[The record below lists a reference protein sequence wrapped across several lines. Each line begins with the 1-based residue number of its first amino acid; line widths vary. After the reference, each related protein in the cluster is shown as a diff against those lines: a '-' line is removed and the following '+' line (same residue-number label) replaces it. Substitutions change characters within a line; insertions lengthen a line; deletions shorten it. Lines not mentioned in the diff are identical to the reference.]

1 MVSLGKFDRAW
12 GSKMIKL
19 TRRTLLVGTSALMA
33 AGTVSFRALA
43 ASRTYHAL
51 LVACTEYPALP
62 QRNWLIGPKNDA
74 GLVHEYLLKNVPDPV
89 RFAPENVTLLAKDV
103 PGAKGLPTHA
113 AIKTALADLAA
124 KVRRDDFVYLHLSG
138 HGAQQPERVNGD
150 ETDGLDEIFLPVD
163 IEKWINRDAGVPNAL
178 VDNEIGD
185 ALDAIRDKG
194 AFVWAVFDCCHSGT
208 ATRAVDVDDELDRK
222 VEFADL
228 VGGDE
233 AARAAAIK
241 AYENTVASASRGLD
255 ENGQRKPAFNLSP
268 TGGEPITKGKLV
280 AFYAAQTV
288 ETTPEMPLP
297 KGTADAPRF
306 GLFTFT
312 ILSKL
317 AENPNV
323 TYRQLGQAVL
333 QQYSADSR
341 TRPTPLFE
349 GELDAR
355 VFGTDKTDA
364 VMQWPVIVKDG
375 EASIGAGLLH
385 RLTPGSK
392 LAILPSALSSLSDA
406 VGYLEVESA
415 KNLESRVKP
424 VEFDK
429 KPALKVA
436 DIPSNAYARVAE
448 IAVDYKLAVA
458 RPAATKGLETETA
471 LVNSVLDELAAAKE
485 TGFNIELVDPGK
497 SAELRFAVMR
507 ENAIAGADGNATDK
521 PALWFLPASGDVTL
535 KDGGR
540 PPLIII
546 HPDNRQKLVDATARN
561 LRTIFRATGLSR
573 LAAASDYKPEDVDVQ
588 FQVKRRDK
596 DGLEPL
602 QASVVPRVS
611 PGDEVHV
618 LAKNSSDQLVDI
630 NVLYVGSDYSIT
642 HIVAERLAP
651 QATLEEGL
659 LAFTDT
665 SFGMERMIAVV
676 TEAPPESA
684 KEDLS
689 FLAQDGVASMTRG
702 IGPASFSDMLADIG
716 MAPSTRSVMRLADKS
731 GPKGAVMIFPMETVP
746 RA

>member
-1 MVSLGKFDRAW
+1 
-12 GSKMIKL
+12 MITL
-19 TRRTLLVGTSALMA
+19 TRRTLLVGTSALTMA
-33 AGTVSFRALA
+33 GMVSFRAMA

-51 LVACTEYPALP
+51 LVACTEYPNLP

-103 PGAKGLPTHA
+103 PGANGLPTHA
-113 AIKTALADLAA
+113 AIKAALADLAA
-124 KVRRDDFVYLHLSG
+124 KVQRDDFVYLHLSG
-138 HGAQQPERVNGD
+138 HGAQQPERIKGD

-163 IEKWINRDAGVPNAL
+163 IDKWINRDAGVPNAL
-178 VDNEIGD
+178 VDNEIGA
-185 ALDAIRDKG
+185 ALDAIRNKG
-194 AFVWAVFDCCHSGT
+194 AFVWVVFDCCHSGT
-208 ATRAVDVDDELDRK
+208 ATRAVEVHDEMERK

-228 VGGDE
+228 VGGSE
-233 AARAAAIK
+233 AERAAAIK
-241 AYENTVASASRGLD
+241 AYDEVTSAARSRGVD
-255 ENGQRKPAFNLSP
+255 ENGTRKPAFNLTP

-297 KGTADAPRF
+297 KGTTDAPRF

-364 VMQWPVIVKDG
+364 VMQWPVVIKDG
-375 EASIGAGLLH
+375 EATIGAGLLH

-392 LAILPSALSSLSDA
+392 LAILPSALSPLSDA
-406 VGYLEVESA
+406 VGYLEVQSA

-436 DIPSNAYARVAE
+436 DIPANAYARAAE
-448 IAVDYKLAVA
+448 IAVDYKLVVA
-458 RPAATKGLETETA
+458 RPAATKGLEKETA
-471 LVNSVLDELAAAKE
+471 LVNSVLDELATAKK
-485 TGFNIELVDPGK
+485 TGFNIELVDPGR

-507 ENAIAGADGNATDK
+507 ENAIAGAGKDATDK

-535 KDGGR
+535 KDGSK

-546 HPDNRQKLVDATARN
+546 HMDDRKKLVDATTRN

-618 LAKNSSDQLVDI
+618 LARNGSDLLVDI

-665 SFGMERMIAVV
+665 SFGMERMIAVL
-676 TEAPPESA
+676 TEAPPESE

-702 IGPASFSDMLADIG
+702 LGPASFSDMLTDIG
-716 MAPSTRSVMRLADKS
+716 MAPATRSVMRLADKS

>member
-1 MVSLGKFDRAW
+1 
-12 GSKMIKL
+12 MIKL
-19 TRRTLLVGTSALMA
+19 TRRTLLVGTSALTMA
-33 AGTVSFRALA
+33 GMVSFRTMA

-51 LVACTEYPALP
+51 LVACTEYPNLP

-103 PGAKGLPTHA
+103 PGANGLPTHA
-113 AIKTALADLAA
+113 AIKAALADLAA
-124 KVRRDDFVYLHLSG
+124 KVQRDDFVYLHLSG
-138 HGAQQPERVNGD
+138 HGAQQPERVKGD

-163 IEKWINRDAGVPNAL
+163 IDKWINRDAGVPNAL
-178 VDNEIGD
+178 VDNEIGA
-185 ALDAIRDKG
+185 ALDAIRNKG
-194 AFVWAVFDCCHSGT
+194 AFVWVVFDCCHSGT
-208 ATRAVDVDDELDRK
+208 ATRAVEVDDEMERK

-228 VGGDE
+228 VGGSE
-233 AARAAAIK
+233 AERAAAIK
-241 AYENTVASASRGLD
+241 AYDEVTSAAGSRGVD
-255 ENGQRKPAFNLSP
+255 DNGTRKPAFNLTP

-297 KGTADAPRF
+297 KGTTDAPRF

-317 AENPNV
+317 AENPNI

-364 VMQWPVIVKDG
+364 VMQWPVVIKDG
-375 EASIGAGLLH
+375 DATIGAGLLH

-392 LAILPSALSSLSDA
+392 LAILPSALSQLSDA
-406 VGYLEVESA
+406 VGYLEVQSA

-424 VEFDK
+424 VEFDN
-429 KPALKVA
+429 KPALKLA
-436 DIPSNAYARVAE
+436 DIPANAYARVAE
-448 IAVDYKLAVA
+448 IAVDYKLVVA
-458 RPAATKGLETETA
+458 RPAATKGLEKKETA
-471 LVNSVLDELAAAKE
+471 LVNSVLDELATAKE

-507 ENAIAGADGNATDK
+507 ENAIAGAAKDATDK

-535 KDGGR
+535 KDGSK

-546 HPDNRQKLVDATARN
+546 HMDDRKKLVEATTRN

-618 LAKNSSDQLVDI
+618 LAKNGSDLLVDI

-665 SFGMERMIAVV
+665 SFGMERMIAVL
-676 TEAPPESA
+676 TEAPPESE

-702 IGPASFSDMLADIG
+702 LGPASFTDMLTDIG
-716 MAPSTRSVMRLADKS
+716 MAPATRSVMRLADKS

>member
-1 MVSLGKFDRAW
+1 
-12 GSKMIKL
+12 MIKL
-19 TRRTLLVGTSALMA
+19 TRRTLLVGTSALVA
-33 AGTVSFRALA
+33 AGTMSFRARA

-51 LVACTEYPALP
+51 LVGCTEYPALP

-74 GLVHEYLLKNVPDPV
+74 GLIHEYLLKNVPDPV
-89 RFAPENVTLLAKDV
+89 RFKPENVTLLAKDV

-113 AIKTALADLAA
+113 GIKAALADLAA
-124 KVRRDDFVYLHLSG
+124 KVQRDDFVYLHLSG
-138 HGAQQPERVNGD
+138 HGAQQPEMIKGD

-163 IEKWINRDAGVPNAL
+163 IEKWVNRDAGVPNAL
-178 VDNEIGD
+178 IDNEIG
-185 ALDAIRDKG
+185 AAFDAIRDKG
-194 AFVWAVFDCCHSGT
+194 AFIWAVFDCCHSGT
-208 ATRAVDVDDELDRK
+208 MTRAVAVDDEMERK
-222 VEFADL
+222 IEFADL

-241 AYENTVASASRGLD
+241 TYEDTVASASRGLD
-255 ENGQRKPAFNLSP
+255 DNDQRKPAFNLTP
-268 TGGEPITKGKLV
+268 TGGEPITKGKMV

-312 ILSKL
+312 ILQKL

-355 VFGTDKTDA
+355 VFGTENVGA
-364 VMQWPVIVKDG
+364 VMQWPIEVKDG
-375 EASIGAGLLH
+375 EATIGAGLLH
-385 RLTPGSK
+385 RLAPGSK
-392 LAILPSALSSLSDA
+392 LAIVPSALSSLSDA
-406 VGYLEVESA
+406 VGYLEVQSA
-415 KNLESRVKP
+415 KNLESQVKP

-429 KPALKVA
+429 RPAIKVS
-436 DIPSNAYARVAE
+436 DIPAHAYARVAE
-448 IAVDYKLAVA
+448 LAIDYRLAVA
-458 RPAATKGLETETA
+458 RPAVSKGLEKEVA
-471 LVNSVLDELAAAKE
+471 LVNSVLDELAKAEE
-485 TGFNIELVDPGK
+485 TGFNIELVEPGK
-497 SAELRFAVMR
+497 SAELRFAVLR
-507 ENAIAGADGNATDK
+507 ENAIPGTATDASDK
-521 PALWFLPASGDVTL
+521 PALWFLPASGDMAL
-535 KDGGR
+535 RDGSK
-540 PPLIII
+540 PPRIVI
-546 HPDNRQKLVDATARN
+546 HADGRQKLVDAMTSN

-573 LAAASDYKPEDVDVQ
+573 LAAASDYKPEDVSVE
-588 FQVKRRDK
+588 FQIKRRDK

-602 QASVVPRVS
+602 EASTVPRVS

-618 LAKNSSDQLVDI
+618 LAKNSSDRLIDI

-651 QATLEEGL
+651 KATLQEGL

-665 SFGMERMIAVV
+665 SFGMERMIAVL
-676 TEAPPESA
+676 TEAPPEST

-689 FLAQDGVASMTRG
+689 FLAQDAVTSITRSL
-702 IGPASFSDMLADIG
+702 GPAAGFSDMLADIG
-716 MAPSTRSVMRLADKS
+716 MAPSTRSVMRLADKG

>member
-1 MVSLGKFDRAW
+1 
-12 GSKMIKL
+12 MIKL

-33 AGTVSFRALA
+33 AGTLSFRARA

-51 LVACTEYPALP
+51 LVGCTEYPALP
-62 QRNWLIGPKNDA
+62 QRNWLVGPKNDA
-74 GLVHEYLLKNVPDPV
+74 GLIHEYLLKNVPDPV
-89 RFAPENVTLLAKDV
+89 RFKPENVTLLAKDV

-113 AIKTALADLAA
+113 GIKAALADLAA
-124 KVRRDDFVYLHLSG
+124 KVQRDDFVYLHLSG
-138 HGAQQPERVNGD
+138 HGAQQPEMIKGD

-163 IEKWINRDAGVPNAL
+163 IEKWVNRDAGVPNAL
-178 VDNEIGD
+178 IDNEIG
-185 ALDAIRDKG
+185 AAFDAIRDKG
-194 AFVWAVFDCCHSGT
+194 AFIWAVFDCCHSGT
-208 ATRAVDVDDELDRK
+208 MTRAVDVDDEFERK
-222 VEFADL
+222 IEFADL

-241 AYENTVASASRGLD
+241 TYDDTVASASRGLD
-255 ENGQRKPAFNLSP
+255 DTGQRKPAFNLMTP

-297 KGTADAPRF
+297 KGTTDAPRF

-312 ILSKL
+312 ILQKL

-341 TRPTPLFE
+341 NRPTPLFE

-364 VMQWPVIVKDG
+364 VMQWPIVVKDG
-375 EASIGAGLLH
+375 EATIGAGLLH

-392 LAILPSALSSLSDA
+392 LAILPSALSSLTDA
-406 VGYLEVESA
+406 VGYLEVQSA
-415 KNLESRVKP
+415 KNLESHVKP

-429 KPALKVA
+429 KPALKLA
-436 DIPSNAYARVAE
+436 DIPAHAYARVAE

-458 RPAATKGLETETA
+458 RPAPTKGLEKETA
-471 LVNSVLDELAAAKE
+471 LVNSVLDELAAAKD

-497 SAELRFAVMR
+497 SAELRLAVLR
-507 ENAIAGADGNATDK
+507 ENAIAGAAKNASDK
-521 PALWFLPASGDVTL
+521 PALWFLPASGDMTL
-535 KDGGR
+535 KDR
-540 PPLIII
+540 SKPPLIII
-546 HPDNRQKLVDATARN
+546 HSDDRKRLVDATTTN

-588 FQVKRRDK
+588 FQIKRRDK

-602 QASVVPRVS
+602 QASAVPRVS

-618 LAKNSSDQLVDI
+618 LATNSSDQLVDI

-651 QATLEEGL
+651 KAKLEEGL

-665 SFGMERMIAVV
+665 SFGMERMIAVL
-676 TEAPPESA
+676 TEAPPESE

-702 IGPASFSDMLADIG
+702 LGPASFSDMLADIG

-746 RA
+746 RS

>member
-1 MVSLGKFDRAW
+1 
-12 GSKMIKL
+12 MIKL
-19 TRRTLLVGTSALMA
+19 TRRTLLVGTSALTMA
-33 AGTVSFRALA
+33 GMVPIRTMA

-62 QRNWLIGPKNDA
+62 QKNWLIGPKNDA

-103 PGAKGLPTHA
+103 PGASGLPTHA
-113 AIKTALADLAA
+113 AIKAALANLAA
-124 KVRRDDFVYLHLSG
+124 KVQRDDFVYLHLSG
-138 HGAQQPERVNGD
+138 HGAQQPQMVKGD
-150 ETDGLDEIFLPVD
+150 ETDGVDEIFLPVD
-163 IEKWINRDAGVPNAL
+163 IDKWINRDAGVPNAL
-178 VDNEIGD
+178 IDNEIGA

-194 AFVWAVFDCCHSGT
+194 AFVWVVFDCCHSGT
-208 ATRAVDVDDELDRK
+208 ATRAVEVDDELERK

-228 VGGDE
+228 VGGSE
-233 AARAAAIK
+233 AERAAAIK
-241 AYENTVASASRGLD
+241 AYDKVTSAAGSRGID
-255 ENGQRKPAFNLSP
+255 NNGARKPAFSLTP
-268 TGGEPITKGKLV
+268 AGGEPIAKGKLV

-297 KGTADAPRF
+297 KGTTDAPRF

-364 VMQWPVIVKDG
+364 VMQWPVVIKDG
-375 EASIGAGLLH
+375 EATIGAGLLH

-392 LAILPSALSSLSDA
+392 LAILPSALSPLSDA
-406 VGYLEVESA
+406 VGFLEVQSA
-415 KNLESRVKP
+415 RNLESRVKP

-429 KPALKVA
+429 KQALKVA
-436 DIPSNAYARVAE
+436 DIPANAYARVAE
-448 IAVDYKLAVA
+448 IAVDYKLIVA
-458 RPAATKGLETETA
+458 RPAAAKGFEKETA
-471 LVNSVLDELAAAKE
+471 LVNSVLDELATAKE
-485 TGFNIELVDPGK
+485 TGFNIELVEPGK
-497 SAELRFAVMR
+497 SAELRFAVMH
-507 ENAIAGADGNATDK
+507 ENAIAGAAEDATDK

-535 KDGGR
+535 KDRSR

-546 HPDNRQKLVDATARN
+546 HMDDRHKLVDATTRN

-588 FQVKRRDK
+588 FQVKRSDK

-618 LAKNSSDQLVDI
+618 LAKNGSDLLVDI

-665 SFGMERMIAVV
+665 SFGMERMIAVL
-676 TEAPPESA
+676 TEAPPESE
-684 KEDLS
+684 KQDLS
-689 FLAQDGVASMTRG
+689 FLAQDGVASATRG
-702 IGPASFSDMLADIG
+702 VGSASFSDMLTDLG
-716 MAPSTRSVMRLADKS
+716 MATATRSVMRLADKS
-731 GPKGAVMIFPMETVP
+731 GPKGAVLIFPMETVP

>member
-1 MVSLGKFDRAW
+1 
-12 GSKMIKL
+12 MIKL

-51 LVACTEYPALP
+51 LVACTEYPNLP

-103 PGAKGLPTHA
+103 PGASGLPTHT
-113 AIKTALADLAA
+113 AIKAALADLAA
-124 KVRRDDFVYLHLSG
+124 KVQRDDFVYLHLSG
-138 HGAQQPERVNGD
+138 HGAQQPERVKGD

-163 IEKWINRDAGVPNAL
+163 IDKWINRDAGVPNAL
-178 VDNEIGD
+178 VDNEIGA

-208 ATRAVDVDDELDRK
+208 ATRAVEVDDEMERK

-241 AYENTVASASRGLD
+241 TYEDTVASASRGLD
-255 ENGQRKPAFNLSP
+255 ENGARKPAFNLTP

-364 VMQWPVIVKDG
+364 VMQWPVVIKDG
-375 EASIGAGLLH
+375 EATIGAGLLH

-406 VGYLEVESA
+406 VGFLEVQSA

-424 VEFDK
+424 VEFDN
-429 KPALKVA
+429 KPALKLT
-436 DIPSNAYARVAE
+436 DIPANAYARVAE
-448 IAVDYKLAVA
+448 IAVDFKLVVA
-458 RPAATKGLETETA
+458 RPAATKGLEKETA

-485 TGFNIELVDPGK
+485 TGFNIELVDAGK
-497 SAELRFAVMR
+497 SAALRFAVMR
-507 ENAIAGADGNATDK
+507 ENAIAGAAKDATDK

-535 KDGGR
+535 KDGGK

-546 HPDNRQKLVDATARN
+546 HMDDRQKLVDATTRN

-618 LAKNSSDQLVDI
+618 LAKNGSDQLVDI

-665 SFGMERMIAVV
+665 SFGMERMIAVL
-676 TEAPPESA
+676 TEAPPESE

-689 FLAQDGVASMTRG
+689 FLAQDGVASKTRG
-702 IGPASFSDMLADIG
+702 LGPASFSDMLTDIG
-716 MAPSTRSVMRLADKS
+716 MAPPTRSVMRLADKS

>member
-1 MVSLGKFDRAW
+1 M
-12 GSKMIKL
+12 
-19 TRRTLLVGTSALMA
+19 
-33 AGTVSFRALA
+33 
-43 ASRTYHAL
+43 
-51 LVACTEYPALP
+51 
-62 QRNWLIGPKNDA
+62 
-74 GLVHEYLLKNVPDPV
+74 
-89 RFAPENVTLLAKDV
+89 
-103 PGAKGLPTHA
+103 
-113 AIKTALADLAA
+113 
-124 KVRRDDFVYLHLSG
+124 
-138 HGAQQPERVNGD
+138 
-150 ETDGLDEIFLPVD
+150 
-163 IEKWINRDAGVPNAL
+163 
-178 VDNEIGD
+178 
-185 ALDAIRDKG
+185 
-194 AFVWAVFDCCHSGT
+194 FDCCHSGT
-208 ATRAVDVDDELDRK
+208 ATRAVEVDDELDRK

-241 AYENTVASASRGLD
+241 TYGDTVASASRGID
-255 ENGQRKPAFNLSP
+255 GNGHRKPAFNLTP
-268 TGGEPITKGKLV
+268 TSGEPVTKGKLV

-317 AENPNV
+317 AENPDV

-364 VMQWPVIVKDG
+364 VMQWPIVVRDG

-385 RLTPGSK
+385 RLAPGSK

-424 VEFDK
+424 VEFDR
-429 KPALKVA
+429 
-436 DIPSNAYARVAE
+436 ARAQSGRHPCQCLCT
-448 IAVDYKLAVA
+448 AGRNRRRLQA
-458 RPAATKGLETETA
+458 RPRAARRDEGTGEGKSTRQFGSRRTGRGQGDRLYHRTGRSGQERGTA
-471 LVNSVLDELAAAKE
+471 LRGDARECHCRRRQERDRQAGPMVPAGLGRRDLEGWRQAAADHNPSRRSQE
-485 TGFNIELVDPGK
+485 AGRCDDHEFAHHLPGH
-497 SAELRFAVMR
+497 R
-507 ENAIAGADGNATDK
+507 
-521 PALWFLPASGDVTL
+521 
-535 KDGGR
+535 
-540 PPLIII
+540 
-546 HPDNRQKLVDATARN
+546 
-561 LRTIFRATGLSR
+561 LSR

-588 FQVKRRDK
+588 FQVKRRGG

-618 LAKNSSDQLVDI
+618 LAKNCSDHLVDI

-651 QATLEEGL
+651 QATLE
-659 LAFTDT
+659 
-665 SFGMERMIAVV
+665 
-676 TEAPPESA
+676 
-684 KEDLS
+684 
-689 FLAQDGVASMTRG
+689 
-702 IGPASFSDMLADIG
+702 IGADILLQRYD
-716 MAPSTRSVMRLADKS
+716 AEIPRDHRHRLGQDA
-731 GPKGAVMIFPMETVP
+731 GRHPFQP
-746 RA
+746 R

>member
-1 MVSLGKFDRAW
+1 
-12 GSKMIKL
+12 MIKL
-19 TRRTLLVGTSALMA
+19 TRRTLLVGTSALVA
-33 AGTVSFRALA
+33 AGTLSFRALA

-113 AIKTALADLAA
+113 AIKAALADLAA
-124 KVRRDDFVYLHLSG
+124 KVQRDDFVYLHLSG
-138 HGAQQPERVNGD
+138 HGAQQPERVKGD

-185 ALDAIRDKG
+185 ALDAIRNKG

-208 ATRAVDVDDELDRK
+208 ATRAVEVDDELERK

-233 AARAAAIK
+233 AARAATLK
-241 AYENTVASASRGLD
+241 AYEDTVASASRGLD
-255 ENGQRKPAFNLSP
+255 ENGARKPAFNLTP

-364 VMQWPVIVKDG
+364 VMQWPIVVKDG
-375 EASIGAGLLH
+375 EATIGAGLLH

-406 VGYLEVESA
+406 VGYVEVQSA
-415 KNLESRVKP
+415 KNLESRVKS
-424 VEFDK
+424 VEFEK
-429 KPALKVA
+429 KPALKLA
-436 DIPSNAYARVAE
+436 DIPANAYARVAE
-448 IAVDYKLAVA
+448 IAVDYRLTVA
-458 RPAATKGLETETA
+458 RPAATKGLEKEA
-471 LVNSVLDELAAAKE
+471 ELVNSVLDELATAKE

-507 ENAIAGADGNATDK
+507 ENAIAVAGKDASDK

-535 KDGGR
+535 KDGSK

-546 HPDNRQKLVDATARN
+546 HPDDRQKLVDATTRN

-602 QASVVPRVS
+602 QASAVPRVS

-665 SFGMERMIAVV
+665 SFGMERMIAVL
-676 TEAPPESA
+676 TEAPPESE

-689 FLAQDGVASMTRG
+689 FLAQDGVAAMTRG
-702 IGPASFSDMLADIG
+702 LGPASFSDMLADIG
-716 MAPSTRSVMRLADKS
+716 MAPPTRSVMRLADKS